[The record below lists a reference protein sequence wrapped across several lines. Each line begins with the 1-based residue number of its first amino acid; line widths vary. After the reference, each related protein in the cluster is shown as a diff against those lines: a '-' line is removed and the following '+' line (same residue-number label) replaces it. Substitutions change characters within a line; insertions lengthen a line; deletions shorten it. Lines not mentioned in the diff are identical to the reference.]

1 MNTLTARGYATSRLD
16 REKLDQLH
24 REERRDGY
32 CWMPFSIVS
41 RFNLPEIGEVA
52 ESIYR
57 QVEIN
62 AWKIYED
69 ARANF
74 KRAHIGCCFK
84 PYSDKQSSGCP
95 DNPDVFVQHQADKKI
110 FMDQIAFPTGGVG
123 KLRDKFSGY
132 AREEAA

>member
-84 PYSDKQSSGCP
+84 PYSAKQSSGCP

-132 AREEAA
+132 AREEVA

>member
-16 REKLDQLH
+16 REKLDTLH
-24 REERRDGY
+24 RSERLDGY
-32 CWMPFSIVS
+32 CWMPYSIVS
-41 RFNLPEIGEVA
+41 HFNLPEIGEVS
-52 ESIYR
+52 EHIYR
-57 QVEIN
+57 KVESN

-84 PYSDKQSSGCP
+84 PYSAKQSAGCP

-110 FMDQIAFPTGGVG
+110 LSDQVAFHTGGVG
-123 KLRDKFSGY
+123 KLRDKFSGN